1 MNPPLPYNWLN
12 RAWIGFYGQKYDFDS
27 LSSLSWA
34 FMCHSCD
41 CRTEMTALQLNA
53 LLSALLKGVKV
64 GTWSLS
70 SHLPPGPQHH
80 RGLLHPCE
88 SGLRGSDQT
97 SQEHVAPDE
106 RKAKPCCEVILKKKK
121 LKALSFFK
129 PLTSCLLPC
138 YTLIGMFWWL
148 LNLLHVL
155 REKTECRE
163 HRANWSRQIRTRQ
176 LHYHGKIIP
185 ILSSRHSFRTV
196 WCFTTI
202 SNEKRA
208 LQDVTYSM

>member
-80 RGLLHPCE
+80 GGCSIPVRVGCEEVTKHHKSTSHRIRGKQSPAVKLH
-88 SGLRGSDQT
+88 
-97 SQEHVAPDE
+97 
-106 RKAKPCCEVILKKKK
+106 LKKKK
-121 LKALSFFK
+121 YRHFPSLNHWHLACCPVTLWSACFDGYSTCCMCCVKKQSVESIELTGAGRSGPGSFTITAK
-129 PLTSCLLPC
+129 
-138 YTLIGMFWWL
+138 
-148 LNLLHVL
+148 
-155 REKTECRE
+155 
-163 HRANWSRQIRTRQ
+163 
-176 LHYHGKIIP
+176 
-185 ILSSRHSFRTV
+185 SFP
-196 WCFTTI
+196 
-202 SNEKRA
+202 S
-208 LQDVTYSM
+208 